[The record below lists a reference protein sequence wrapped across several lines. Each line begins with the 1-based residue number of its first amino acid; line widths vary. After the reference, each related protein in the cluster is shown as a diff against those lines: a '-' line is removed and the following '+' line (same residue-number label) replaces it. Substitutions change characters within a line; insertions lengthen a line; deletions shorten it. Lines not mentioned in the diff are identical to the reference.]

1 MSRATTL
8 ADRSLSFIRGKH
20 SFRLLPL
27 LLAGIITYIPAPLW
41 AANNTV
47 QIDAERMNMFHKDNR
62 VEFFGK
68 VHLVR
73 DTMVL
78 DCDHLTAYYVDN
90 KLTHADAEGH
100 VVIVQDKVHG
110 HSNKARLD
118 QLNGKLTLS
127 GKAVLDQDGNRI
139 EGETIVHDMNR
150 KDTVVTPGESGRI
163 HMRIESDEGNNSV
176 IVPGTG
182 AGK

>member
-1 MSRATTL
+1 MNRATSV
-8 ADRSLSFIRGKH
+8 ADMCQPVIRGN
-20 SFRLLPL
+20 SPARLLPL
-27 LLAGIITYIPAPLW
+27 LLAGIITYMPLPLW
-41 AANNTV
+41 AANTTV
-47 QIDAERMNMFHKDNR
+47 QIDAQRMTMFHKDNR

-73 DTMVL
+73 DSMVL
-78 DCDHLTAYYVDN
+78 DCDHLTAYYVDK
-90 KLTHADAEGH
+90 KLTYADADGH
-100 VVIVQDKVHG
+100 VVIVQDKVRG

-127 GKAVLDQDGNRI
+127 GKAVLDQDGNRV
-139 EGETIVHDMNR
+139 EGETIIHDMNR

-163 HMRIESDEGNNSV
+163 HMRIESDEGNNSSLL
-176 IVPGTG
+176 PDTG